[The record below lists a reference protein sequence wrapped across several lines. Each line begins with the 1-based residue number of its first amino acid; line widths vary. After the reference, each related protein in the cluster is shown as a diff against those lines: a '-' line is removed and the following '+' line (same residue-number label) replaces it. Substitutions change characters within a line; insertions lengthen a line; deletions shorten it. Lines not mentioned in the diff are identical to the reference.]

1 MSYKYIAL
9 HIELSSIIS
18 YFNDQVLSG
27 KQMPATAKQ
36 VYEYAISSYLEIPH
50 KPFLTLAQADDD
62 YYQRYLQE
70 SVKEVEKT
78 VPDFFE
84 YQGDFY
90 DLNETH
96 YIRREEVGDEVF
108 GLFFQLKLE
117 EIQDSNKTHLAKF
130 FDFQLYDNFY
140 GNKDEFD
147 NFLKNLPATADN
159 CWQLPEVNDGL
170 NSFISDEVKSVDDLL
185 FENVSDHSVKQKD
198 EWKSKR
204 LCKPGYVIP
213 SIWNDDEVKEY
224 FSFLYKMKSA
234 IGDTLLTKDEFDVI
248 FEHGLRIPTVP
259 LSNKISLRNTPQVP
273 KRFLDA
279 GIYFFFKEN
288 GGKRNLKSALYFFF
302 ACYIK
307 QYADAMLTE
316 KDFDYAVKNIK
327 PYYSIERYKKF
338 RPSRIML

>member
-1 MSYKYIAL
+1 MFVDL
-9 HIELSSIIS
+9 HIELSSIIA

-27 KQMPATAKQ
+27 RQMTATANQ

-96 YIRREEVGDEVF
+96 YIKREDVGDEVF

-117 EIQDSNKTHLAKF
+117 EIQNSNKTQLAKF
-130 FDFQLYDNFY
+130 YDFQLYDNFY

-159 CWQLPEVNDGL
+159 CWQLPEVSDGL
-170 NSFISDEVKSVDDLL
+170 NSFISDEVKSADDDLSRKTNY
-185 FENVSDHSVKQKD
+185 EGIEQID
-198 EWKSKR
+198 EWKFKR

-213 SIWNDDEVKEY
+213 TIWNDDEILKY
-224 FSFLYKMKSA
+224 FSFLYEYKSV
-234 IGDTLLTKDEFDVI
+234 IGESLITKEEFDVI

-259 LSNKISLRNTPQVP
+259 LPNKISLRNTPQVP
-273 KRFLDA
+273 KRLLDF
-279 GIYFFFKEN
+279 GINIFWKSN
-288 GGKRNLKSALYFFF
+288 GKGKWPKSWLVLFF
-302 ACYIK
+302 ANYIK
-307 QYADAMLTE
+307 QYEDALVS
-316 KDFDYAVKNIK
+316 KQKLDNIISNLK
-327 PYYSIERYKKF
+327 KYDNYSELKFKRYM
-338 RPSRIML
+338 PS